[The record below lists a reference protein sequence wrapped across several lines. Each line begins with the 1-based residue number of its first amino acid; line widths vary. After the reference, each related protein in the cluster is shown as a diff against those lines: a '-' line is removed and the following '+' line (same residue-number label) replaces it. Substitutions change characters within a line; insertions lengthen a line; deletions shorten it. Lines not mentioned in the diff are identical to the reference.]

1 MSDNYAS
8 VPLRELN
15 NGAFMPSIGLG
26 TWPLDD
32 IQAGAAVAH
41 ALEAGYRLIDTAE
54 NYGNEEGIGEGIG
67 SMSVPREE
75 LFITSKFNVQW
86 HSVQGVMDAWEN
98 SCKRLGLEYLDLF
111 LIHWPN
117 PQEGNYVQAWEGLVK
132 LLKRGRVRAI
142 GTSNFTVPQLQELI
156 DATGVVPDVNQIQH
170 SPFWLDDDRLAFH
183 AGHGIVTEAW
193 APLGRGEND
202 LLDAAPVLAA
212 AAAHKVTPAQAVL
225 RWQIERG
232 AVPIPKTTS
241 PLRMAENLDVFA
253 FNLSA
258 EEVLAIDELDGT
270 AGEGLDPMRFG
281 H

>member
-1 MSDNYAS
+1 MPDNYAS

-41 ALEAGYRLIDTAE
+41 ALDAGYRLIDTAE

-67 SMSVPREE
+67 STSVPREE

-86 HSVQGVMDAWEN
+86 HSVQGVQDAWEN
-98 SCKRLGLEYLDLF
+98 SCKRLGMEYLDLF

-142 GTSNFTVPQLQELI
+142 GTSNFTVGQLQELI
-156 DATGVVPDVNQIQH
+156 DATGVVPDVNQVQH
-170 SPFWLDDDRLAFH
+170 SPFWLNDERLAFH
-183 AGHGIVTEAW
+183 AKHGILTEGW
-193 APLGRGEND
+193 APLGRGKHD
-202 LLDAAPVLAA
+202 LLSSAPVLAA
-212 AAAHKVTPAQAVL
+212 AEDHRVTPAQAVL

-232 AVPIPKTTS
+232 VVPIPKTSS
-241 PLRMAENLDVFA
+241 PERLAENLDVFT
-253 FNLSA
+253 FNLSP
-258 EEVLAIDELDGT
+258 EEIKAIDALDGT
-270 AGEGLDPMRFG
+270 ADEPADPMSFG

>member
-1 MSDNYAS
+1 MPDNYAS

-32 IQAGAAVAH
+32 VRAGAAVAH
-41 ALEAGYRLIDTAE
+41 ALESGYRLIDTAE
-54 NYGNEEGIGEGIG
+54 NYAIEEGIGEGIG
-67 SMSVPREE
+67 STSVPREE

-86 HSVQGVMDAWEN
+86 HSVQGVQDAWEN
-98 SCKRLGLEYLDLF
+98 SCKRLGVEYLDLF
-111 LIHWPN
+111 MIHWPN
-117 PQEGNYVQAWEGLVK
+117 PAEGKYVQAWEGLVK

-170 SPFWLDDDRLAFH
+170 SPFWLDDARLEFH
-183 AGHGIVTEAW
+183 DEHGIVTEAW
-193 APLGRGEND
+193 GPLGRGEHG
-202 LLDAAPVLAA
+202 LLETEPVLRV

-225 RWQIERG
+225 RWHIERG
-232 AVPIPKTTS
+232 VVPIPKTS
-241 PLRMAENLDVFA
+241 NPERMAENLDVFA

-258 EEVLAIDELDGT
+258 EDVQAIDALNGT
-270 AGEGLDPMRFG
+270 ADLPVDPMRFG